1 MINFAYSKK
10 CYLRLTMLLFSSS
23 TLSHTFLTD
32 CLFTL
37 PMSDDRCMWES
48 VQHPAAASRL
58 LYFMGS
64 ITGFCHLNYL
74 EVDEQAALPSLL
86 ILFVPS

>member
-1 MINFAYSKK
+1 MDG
-10 CYLRLTMLLFSSS
+10 LL
-23 TLSHTFLTD
+23 
-32 CLFTL
+32 TL

-48 VQHPAAASRL
+48 VQHPAAASWL

-64 ITGFCHLNYL
+64 ITGFCHLNDL
-74 EVDEQAALPSLL
+74 EVDEQAALRSLL